1 MNEST
6 NTGEWL
12 FDFSTDSSL
21 VYSNPVSSPGSF
33 RCSNTIGYRRIK
45 SFYLV
50 VCFFALVRFLNDIA
64 YLWLTGIFLSSRQV
78 LTNQCQLQ

>member
-1 MNEST
+1 MNESA

-12 FDFSTDSSL
+12 FDFSIDSSL

-45 SFYLV
+45 SLYLV
-50 VCFFALVRFLNDIA
+50 ACFIALVRFLNDIT
-64 YLWLTGIFLSSRQV
+64 YLWLTGVFLSYMQV
-78 LTNQCQLQ
+78 PANQCQLQ